1 MPMSTSAVARV
12 ASMSWTCVSRMSRA
26 LAPPTNHA
34 MRVACDAATT
44 SRSIVDMMPASGRC
58 GSNSSGKVAFTQ
70 HPGGFEIARV
80 AARDE
85 IGVDDQ
91 RRDDVRRQPVD
102 GRERDGRAQEFD
114 VPGGIR
120 PQALQPQP
128 NALRR
133 GI

>member
-34 MRVACDAATT
+34 MPVASDAATT
-44 SRSIVDMMPASGRC
+44 SRSIVDMTPTSGRC
-58 GSNSSGKVAFTQ
+58 GSNSSGEVAFTQ

-85 IGVDDQ
+85 IGVHDQ

-102 GRERDGRAQEFD
+102 ERERDGRAKELD
-114 VPGGIR
+114 ISGGV
-120 PQALQPQP
+120 
-128 NALRR
+128 
-133 GI
+133 